1 MKTSW
6 TDFLN
11 TMAGAA
17 KDSTYKAVN
26 DITQSFT
33 TTAKAAEAFAGIKET
48 QYPHDENRFPDDL
61 GSDQTGHY
69 IRLKAY
75 TGGYQSSGGFSP
87 PNNNAYTAYLF
98 IPGAAPGE
106 QMPLI
111 YDQNHNFTDIRLT
124 NIVNDSLL
132 GVTVALATRKS
143 INPMVQVLYRSSNL
157 RQFDFSFLMVPR
169 NENESKAIENIVKNI
184 RAYSSPEF
192 VGPAVIAPAEFEIAF
207 MNKGQENPHLPK
219 IERCVIT
226 KVQANFAP
234 PGTFSTFRNGYP
246 VSCLLT
252 FSATEVRLIDRTKIM
267 QQGY

>member
-1 MKTSW
+1 MT
-6 TDFLN
+6 
-11 TMAGAA
+11 GAA
-17 KDSTYKAVN
+17 KDSMSDAINV
-26 DITQSFT
+26 ITSPIT
-33 TTAKAAEAFAGIKET
+33 AAAKAAEQLAGVKET
-48 QYPHDENRFPDDL
+48 QYPHDENRFPEDL
-61 GSDQTGHY
+61 GQDQTGHY
-69 IRLKAY
+69 MKIEAY
-75 TGGYQSSGGFSP
+75 TGGYQATGSLGFNP
-87 PNNNAYTAYLF
+87 PNINSYTAYLF

-111 YDQNHNFTDIRLT
+111 YDQNHNYTDIRLT

-169 NENESKAIENIVKNI
+169 NESESKSIENIVKNI

-192 VGPAVIAPAEFEIAF
+192 TGPASSVVIAPAEFQITF

-219 IERCVIT
+219 IERCVIS